1 MQLDV
6 VSDTIC
12 PWCYVGKRRLDS
24 ALQARPDVKLD
35 IRWRP
40 FQLDPD
46 IPEDGI
52 DRKIYLQRKFG
63 SSDKSK
69 QIYDALVQSGA
80 EEGIDFQFD
89 RIEKTP
95 NTLDSHR
102 LIRWSESAGC
112 QDKIVSLLFEAYFEL
127 GQDIGD
133 KDVLESIAK
142 DAGMDTT
149 IVHDL
154 LHSEADLDL
163 VRREDKLART
173 MGISGVPTF
182 LYNQKFVLVGAQDP
196 ETLLHMYDRVE
207 ALEKEEANAS

>member
-12 PWCYVGKRRLDS
+12 PWCYVGKRRLDR
-24 ALQARPDVKLD
+24 ALQARPDVNLD

-46 IPEDGI
+46 IPEEGI

-63 SSDKSK
+63 NSEKAK
-69 QIYDALVQSGA
+69 EIYSALVESGA

-95 NTLDSHR
+95 NTLNSHR
-102 LIRWSESAGC
+102 LIRWAESAGC
-112 QDKIVSLLFEAYFEL
+112 QDLIVSLLFEAYFEL

-154 LHSEADLDL
+154 LQSEADLDL

-196 ETLLHMYDRVE
+196 ETLLHMYDRIE
-207 ALEKEEANAS
+207 AMEEEEAGAS

>member
-6 VSDTIC
+6 ISDTIC
-12 PWCYVGKRRLDS
+12 PWCYVGKRRLDR
-24 ALQARPDVKLD
+24 AMQARPDVALD
-35 IRWRP
+35 ISWRP

-46 IPEDGI
+46 IPPEGL

-63 SSDKSK
+63 DSSQAKD
-69 QIYDALVQSGA
+69 IYSALVEAGA

-95 NTLDSHR
+95 NTLNSHR
-102 LIRWSESAGC
+102 LIRWAASAGC
-112 QDKIVSLLFEAYFEL
+112 QDEVVSLLFEAYFEL

-133 KDVLESIAK
+133 IYVLESIAK
-142 DAGMDTT
+142 DAGMDLS
-149 IVHDL
+149 IVSDL
-154 LHSEADLDL
+154 LASESDMDL

-182 LYNQKFVLVGAQDP
+182 LFNQKYVLVGAQDP
-196 ETLLHMYDRVE
+196 ETLLHMFDRVAALAEQE
-207 ALEKEEANAS
+207 AAS

>member
-12 PWCYVGKRRLDS
+12 PWCYVGKRRLDK
-24 ALQARPDVKLD
+24 ARQARPDFAVD

-40 FQLDPD
+40 FQLDPE
-46 IPEDGI
+46 IPAEGI

-63 SSDKSK
+63 DSGRSK
-69 QIYDALVQSGA
+69 AIYEALVEAGT
-80 EEGIDFQFD
+80 EEGINFQFD

-112 QDKIVSLLFEAYFEL
+112 QDSVVSLLFEAYFEL

-133 KDVLESIAK
+133 KDVLESVAQE
-142 DAGMDTT
+142 AGMDTA

-154 LHSEADLDL
+154 LASESDLDL

-182 LYNQKFVLVGAQDP
+182 LFNQKYVLVGAQDP
-196 ETLLHMYDRVE
+196 EALIHMYDRVT
-207 ALEKEEANAS
+207 ALAQEDTAS

>member
-12 PWCYVGKRRLDS
+12 PWCYVGKRRLDR

-46 IPEDGI
+46 IPPEGLN
-52 DRKIYLQRKFG
+52 RKLYLQRKFG
-63 SSDKSK
+63 DSNRSK
-69 QIYDALVQSGA
+69 DIYNALVGAGA

-102 LIRWSESAGC
+102 LIRWSESARC
-112 QDKIVSLLFEAYFEL
+112 QDRVVSLLFEAYFEL

-133 KDVLESIAK
+133 KDVLESIARE
-142 DAGMDTT
+142 AGMDTS

-154 LHSEADLDL
+154 LHSESDLDL
-163 VRREDKLART
+163 VRREDMLART

-182 LYNQKFVLVGAQDP
+182 LFNQKFVLVGAQDP
-196 ETLLHMYDRVE
+196 DTLVHMT
-207 ALEKEEANAS
+207 

>member
-12 PWCYVGKRRLDS
+12 PWCYVGKRRLDK
-24 ALQARPDVKLD
+24 ALQARPGVKLD

-46 IPEDGI
+46 IPPEGL

-63 SSDKSK
+63 DGGRSK
-69 QIYDALVQSGA
+69 EIYNALVEAGA

-102 LIRWSESAGC
+102 LIRWSESANC
-112 QDKIVSLLFEAYFEL
+112 QDRVVSLLFEAYFEL

-133 KDVLESIAK
+133 KDVLESIARE
-142 DAGMDTT
+142 AGMDIS

-154 LHSEADLDL
+154 LHSESDLDL
-163 VRREDKLART
+163 VKREDMLART

-182 LYNQKFVLVGAQDP
+182 LFNQKYVLVGAQDV
-196 ETLLHMYDRVE
+196 ETLLHMFDRVAALAEQE
-207 ALEKEEANAS
+207 AAS

>member
-12 PWCYVGKRRLDS
+12 PWCYIGKRRLDR
-24 ALQARPDVKLD
+24 ALQARPDVNLD

-52 DRKIYLQRKFG
+52 ERKIYLQRKFG
-63 SSDKSK
+63 SSDKAK
-69 QIYDALVQSGA
+69 EIYNALVESGA

-95 NTLDSHR
+95 NTLNSHR
-102 LIRWSESAGC
+102 LIRWAESAGC
-112 QDKIVSLLFEAYFEL
+112 QDLIVSLLFEAYFEL

-142 DAGMDTT
+142 DAGMDIS

-154 LHSEADLDL
+154 LQSEADMDL

-173 MGISGVPTF
+173 MGVSGVPTF

-196 ETLLHMYDRVE
+196 ETLLHMYDRIE
-207 ALEKEEANAS
+207 ALEKEEASAS